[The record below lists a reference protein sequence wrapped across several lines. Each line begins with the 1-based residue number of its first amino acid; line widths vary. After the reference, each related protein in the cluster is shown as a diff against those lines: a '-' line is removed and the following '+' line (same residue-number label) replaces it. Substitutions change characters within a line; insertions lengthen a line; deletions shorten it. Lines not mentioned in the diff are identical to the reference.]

1 MIRINL
7 RNNMTRGGKRKN
19 LIKLSKYKS
28 ASSQQESVDGQQ
40 GSGFKSLNN
49 QANSQNN
56 QTANIGEKLNK
67 FINFKL

>member
-28 ASSQQESVDGQQ
+28 ASSQQEVIE

-56 QTANIGEKLNK
+56 SNIGKKLNK

>member
-28 ASSQQESVDGQQ
+28 ASSQQEVIE

-56 QTANIGEKLNK
+56 PTANIGKKLNK

>member
-7 RNNMTRGGKRKN
+7 RNNMTRGGKHKN

-28 ASSQQESVDGQQ
+28 ASSQQEAVE
-40 GSGFKSLNN
+40 GSGFKPLNN

-56 QTANIGEKLNK
+56 PTANIGRKLNK

>member
-7 RNNMTRGGKRKN
+7 RNNMTRGGKHQN

-28 ASSQQESVDGQQ
+28 ASSQQEAVE
-40 GSGFKSLNN
+40 GSGFKPLNN
-49 QANSQNN
+49 QANSQANN
-56 QTANIGEKLNK
+56 QTGNIGKKLNK